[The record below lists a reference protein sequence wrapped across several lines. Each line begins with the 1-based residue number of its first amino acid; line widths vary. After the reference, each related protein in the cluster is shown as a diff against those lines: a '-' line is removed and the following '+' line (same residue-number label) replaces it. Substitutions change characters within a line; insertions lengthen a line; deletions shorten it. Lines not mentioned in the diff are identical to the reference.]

1 MGNSFSLSKSGGK
14 KRGLSRTPSHRIA
27 ADPHRR
33 GFLLNLIT
41 TSHLKKKEERNLS
54 DTLKKYTVNTT
65 NPRSFEPD
73 FIREDPTT
81 KKYSCKVI
89 RSGSTVEVYEYEKPR
104 TEFVSGVKKS
114 GPRKER
120 KRVDNIY
127 RARNVC
133 KHLINCNRDRG
144 QYADKFVTLTF
155 ADSRWS
161 DLKEANY
168 EVHKFMMRLE
178 YQLHIKVRYVAV
190 PEIQMDRWE
199 KYGTKVWHFHVY
211 FFGLPYIP
219 NSQLRKIW
227 GNGFVRIN
235 RIDQNSDVGSYV
247 TKYMQESFSAF
258 NEKGMKRFFRSG
270 GLREPEE
277 LRAESTAQ
285 ILERMEIPENLKPE
299 YGPVRYENEKNP
311 FIGPVTYTRYV
322 LNKTKEGTRNDKEIS
337 DNQETSGNDHSS
349 GCNTMRGV
357 S

>member
-1 MGNSFSLSKSGGK
+1 
-14 KRGLSRTPSHRIA
+14 
-27 ADPHRR
+27 
-33 GFLLNLIT
+33 LIT
-41 TSHLKKKEERNLS
+41 TSHLKKTESVHETN
-54 DTLKKYTVNTT
+54 TLPKYLVDST

-73 FIREDPTT
+73 FIKEDPTT

-89 RSGSTVEVYEYEKPR
+89 RSGSTLEVYEYEKPR
-104 TEFVSGVKKS
+104 TEAVPGRKKS
-114 GPRKER
+114 GQRKER

-127 RARNVC
+127 RARNAC

-178 YQLHIKVRYVAV
+178 YQCKINVRYVAV

-219 NSQLRKIW
+219 NAQLRKIW

-235 RIDQNSDVGSYV
+235 RIDKNSDVGSYV
-247 TKYMQESFSAF
+247 AKYMQESFSAF

-285 ILERMEIPENLKPE
+285 ILARMRIPEGCKPE
-299 YGPVRYENEKNP
+299 YGPVTYENQNNP
-311 FIGPVTYTRYV
+311 FIGKVTYTRYV
-322 LNKTKEGTRNDKEIS
+322 LNKTEEVPSHEKQI
-337 DNQETSGNDHSS
+337 SGNIKTRVGIEPGGH
-349 GCNTMRGV
+349 TPV
-357 S
+357 